1 MDNEVL
7 SFAAGE
13 LQRYCRMMDA
23 QTLPAISLSVDA
35 SVCSPGCDPLL
46 DDTYQVCV
54 KNGRGTIVGGNAR
67 SVLLGVYA
75 FLRQA
80 GCRFLRPGA
89 DGESVPTLDLRTL
102 SVQLCETASH
112 RYRGFCIE
120 GAVSRENVRD
130 MIDWAPKLGF
140 NLYFIQFREAHIFF
154 EEWYTHVFNEFLPA
168 EPYTVEDSRTIVR
181 ELGEEIRKRGLHYHA
196 VGHGWTCESVGYA
209 STGWHSADNASIPE
223 TVRPLL
229 AQVNG
234 KREFFGGI
242 PINTQLCYSN
252 PMVQEKMA
260 AEIARYA
267 EENPE
272 KEVLHIWLADN
283 FNNSCECPDCQKA
296 RPSDFYVRILNR
308 ADELLT
314 QKRLATKLAFIVA
327 YDLLWTPLRERLH
340 NPARFL
346 LMFAP
351 ITRTYRKPYREE
363 GETSPAFQPK
373 PYVRN
378 RLQLPESAAEN
389 LVYLQEWQKQFSGD
403 CFVFDYHM
411 MWDIHKDHAQ
421 IQLSRVLFRDLELL
435 RELGLNGYI
444 GCQLTRSFFPSGFC
458 NYMMGR
464 KLFDRTLSYEQL
476 QQEYFEAAYG
486 EHWRDA
492 WAFLEEISG
501 GLSWA
506 YDRGE
511 LPIHDSEA
519 AVRFRATPEKLY
531 HWKPLLC
538 SRLEKVSL
546 ACQKQQWGF
555 LLEAAEIYAE
565 LALVL
570 YHKASGL
577 PTEQVKTQFEL
588 FRANLCRRETA
599 LQSVFDLC
607 SFILIV
613 QTIIKKEENE
623 AIAFDEK
630 A

>member
-1 MDNEVL
+1 MEQEVL
-7 SFAAGE
+7 SFAAEE
-13 LQRYCRMMDA
+13 LQRYCRLMDA
-23 QTLPAISLSVDA
+23 QGVPEIALSVEA
-35 SVCSPGCDPLL
+35 AVCPADGDPAL
-46 DDTYQVCV
+46 DDAYRIAVE
-54 KNGRGTIVGGNAR
+54 NGRGAIEGSNAR

-75 FLRQA
+75 FLRAA

-89 DGESVPTLDLRTL
+89 EGESIPKRPLREVSVHL
-102 SVQLCETASH
+102 SETASH

-130 MIDWAPKLGF
+130 MIDWMPKLGF

-168 EPYTVEDSRTIVR
+168 EPYTVEDSRRIVR
-181 ELGEEIRKRGLHYHA
+181 GLGEEIRRRGLHYHA

-209 STGWHSADNASIPE
+209 STGWHSADNAAIPD

-252 PMVQEKMA
+252 PEVRERMA
-260 AEIARYA
+260 QEIARYA
-267 EENPE
+267 EENPG

-283 FNNSCECPDCQKA
+283 FNNSCECENCQKA
-296 RPSDFYVRILNR
+296 RPADFYIRMLNR

-314 QKRLATKLAFIVA
+314 QRGLPTRLAFIVA
-327 YDLLWTPLRERLH
+327 YDLLWTPLRERFR
-340 NPARFL
+340 NPSRFL
-346 LMFAP
+346 MMFAP
-351 ITRTYRKPYREE
+351 ITRTYRRPYHEP
-363 GETSPAFQPK
+363 GEPDCLPK
-373 PYVRN
+373 PYTRN

-389 LVYLQEWQKQFSGD
+389 LVYLREWQRLFPGD

-411 MWDIHKDHAQ
+411 MWDLHKDHAQ
-421 IQLSRVLFRDLELL
+421 LALSRVLFRDLELL

-458 NYMMGR
+458 NYLMGR
-464 KLFDRTLSYEQL
+464 KLFDRTLSYEAL
-476 QQEYFEAAYG
+476 QKEYFEAAYG
-486 EHWRDA
+486 EHWQDA
-492 WAFLEEISG
+492 WKFLSEISE

-511 LPIHDSEA
+511 LSIHDRAAAERFRETPERLYAYQPLLSLRREQASEA
-519 AVRFRATPEKLY
+519 CVK
-531 HWKPLLC
+531 
-538 SRLEKVSL
+538 
-546 ACQKQQWGF
+546 KQWEF
-555 LLEAAEIYAE
+555 LLEASEIYAE

-570 YHKASGL
+570 YHKAEGL
-577 PTEQVKTQFEL
+577 PTEQVLTQFEL
-588 FRANLCRRETA
+588 FRANLCRREA
-599 LQSVFDLC
+599 RLQSVFDLC

-613 QTIIKKEENE
+613 QTIVRKEENE